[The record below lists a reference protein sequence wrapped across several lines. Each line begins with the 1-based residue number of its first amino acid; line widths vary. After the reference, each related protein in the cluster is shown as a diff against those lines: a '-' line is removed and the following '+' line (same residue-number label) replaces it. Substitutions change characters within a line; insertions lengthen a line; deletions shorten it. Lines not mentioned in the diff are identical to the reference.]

1 MTPALPDVR
10 MSAGASHGHRWPIV
24 VPLARDP
31 LRLIGWLLIRIAV
44 GEVGLVVGLNT
55 PGSIGTLVTIV
66 SVVVLV
72 YVVLLSIQVLSL
84 RIEVYPGEVQAAAW
98 PIRRRY
104 RLTDGPATRLRV
116 PPGQGRFK
124 TQLGSFGIEVGAGLM
139 RGGER
144 VEVIRLAPTSSVV
157 LVPTIDARLAIAPIS
172 EERLM
177 RALAAAS
184 AIAPGQSPA
193 AASR

>member
-1 MTPALPDVR
+1 
-10 MSAGASHGHRWPIV
+10 MSAGANPGHRWPIV

-44 GEVGLVVGLNT
+44 GEVGLVVGLHT
-55 PGSIGTLVTIV
+55 PGSIGTLVTFA

-72 YVVLLSIQVLSL
+72 YVALLSIQVLSL
-84 RIEVYPGEVQAAAW
+84 RIEVYPGEIHAAAW

-104 RLTDGPATRLRV
+104 RLIGVAATRLRV
-116 PPGQGRFK
+116 PPRQGWFG
-124 TQLGSFGIEVGAGLM
+124 TQLGSFGIEVGAGM
-139 RGGER
+139 IRGGER
-144 VEVIRLAPTSSVV
+144 VHVFRLAPTSSVV
-157 LVPTIDARLAIAPIS
+157 LVPTIDAPLAIAPAS

-184 AIAPGQSPA
+184 TLAPGQSPA
-193 AASR
+193 IASR